1 MNRQDKL
8 ERLKRLLDETAIL
21 RRSLI
26 EHGGQLMDFA
36 DLMAGVIGSGHKI
49 LFAGNGGHAAMSSH
63 FATEL
68 IVRLTAE
75 RNRPSLPAIALSAD
89 SGIITAA
96 ANDYGFEE
104 VFARQVEGLGQKGDL
119 LVVMSTSGN
128 SANLLKAVRMARER
142 NVLTAGLLG
151 GSGGKL
157 RAMVDRALVVPH
169 ESPQRIQEEHLF
181 VLHLLVELVESDLFA

>member
-8 ERLKRLLDETAIL
+8 DHLKRLTDETAIL
-21 RRSLI
+21 RRSLM
-26 EHGGQLMDFA
+26 EYGNQLLDIA

-49 LFAGNGGHAAMSSH
+49 MFAGNGGHAAMSSH

-96 ANDYGFEE
+96 ANDYGYDE

-128 SANLLKAVRMARER
+128 SANLVKGVRMARQR
-142 NVLTAGLLG
+142 GVLTCGLLG
-151 GSGGKL
+151 GRGGKL
-157 RAMVDRALVVPH
+157 RGIVDRSILIPND
-169 ESPQRIQEEHLF
+169 SPQRIQEEHLF
-181 VLHLLVELVESDLFA
+181 LVHILVEMIESDLFA

>member
-8 ERLKRLLDETAIL
+8 ERFNRLLDETAIL

-26 EHGGQLMDFA
+26 EIGGQLFDFA

-89 SGIITAA
+89 TGIITAA
-96 ANDYGFEE
+96 ANDYGYDE

-128 SANLLKAVRMARER
+128 SANLLRAVKVARER

-151 GSGGKL
+151 GTGGKL
-157 RAMVDRALVVPH
+157 RGMVDRALVIPH
-169 ESPQRIQEEHLF
+169 DSPQRIQEEHLF

>member
-1 MNRQDKL
+1 MTRQDKL
-8 ERLKRLLDETAIL
+8 ERYKRLLDETAIL

-26 EHGGQLMDFA
+26 EIGGQLLDFA

-89 SGIITAA
+89 TGIITAA
-96 ANDYGFEE
+96 ANDYGFDEI
-104 VFARQVEGLGQKGDL
+104 FARQVEGLGQKGDL

-128 SANLLKAVRMARER
+128 SANLLKAVRMARDR

-157 RAMVDRALVVPH
+157 RSMVDRALVIPH
-169 ESPQRIQEEHLF
+169 DSPQRIQEEHLF
-181 VLHLLVELVESDLFA
+181 VLHLLVEMVESDLFA